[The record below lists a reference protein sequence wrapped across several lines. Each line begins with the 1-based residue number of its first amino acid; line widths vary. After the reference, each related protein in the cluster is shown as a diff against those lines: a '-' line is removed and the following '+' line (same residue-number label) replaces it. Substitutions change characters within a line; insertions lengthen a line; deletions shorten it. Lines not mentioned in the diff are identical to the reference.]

1 VSTLRHLVEKD
12 PVSVIDE
19 QIEDNL
25 FQMLD
30 EETDSEIG
38 NLIRSTLIRL
48 LYATCPSRPSR
59 WMLICRNMVIAMSF
73 SY

>member
-30 EETDSEIG
+30 EETDSE
-38 NLIRSTLIRL
+38 
-48 LYATCPSRPSR
+48 
-59 WMLICRNMVIAMSF
+59 
-73 SY
+73 